1 MSAQLSQRPAE
12 VFDLLAVVVTGETV
26 VSADHI
32 ALGAAVA
39 GPRMIAGETVA
50 ALFHH
55 ALWVAEGIAVET
67 IVAAV
72 LVDHSF
78 YLFLIAQIFH
88 TNRDIIGLPGNYHRI
103 V

>member
-12 VFDLLAVVVTGETV
+12 VLGLLAVVVTGETV

-32 ALGAAVA
+32 AIMAA

-55 ALWVAEGIAVET
+55 ALWVAEGTAVES

-72 LVDHSF
+72 LDDRSY
-78 YLFLIAQIFH
+78 YLFLITQIFH
-88 TNRDIIGLPGNYHRI
+88 TNRDIIVLFGNYHRKA
-103 V
+103 

>member
-1 MSAQLSQRPAE
+1 MSAQLSQRPTEAL
-12 VFDLLAVVVTGETV
+12 DLHAVVVIGETV

-32 ALGAAVA
+32 AIGAA
-39 GPRMIAGETVA
+39 GPRMIAGETAA

-55 ALWVAEGIAVET
+55 ALWVAEGTAVET

-72 LVDHSF
+72 LDAHSY
-78 YLFLIAQIFH
+78 YLFLITRISN
-88 TNRDIIGLPGNYHRI
+88 TNRDIIVLFGNYHRK

>member
-1 MSAQLSQRPAE
+1 MLVQLSQRPAE
-12 VFDLLAVVVTGETV
+12 ALDLHAVVVTGETV

-32 ALGAAVA
+32 AIKAAVA
-39 GPRMIAGETVA
+39 GSGMIAGETVA

-55 ALWVAEGIAVET
+55 ALRVAEGTAVEA

-72 LVDHSF
+72 LVDRSY
-78 YLFLIAQIFH
+78 YLFLITRISN
-88 TNRDIIGLPGNYHRI
+88 TNRDIIVLFGKYHRK

>member
-12 VFDLLAVVVTGETV
+12 ALDLLAVVVTGETV

-32 ALGAAVA
+32 AIRAA
-39 GPRMIAGETVA
+39 GSRMIAGETVA

-55 ALWVAEGIAVET
+55 APRAAEGTAVEA

-72 LVDHSF
+72 LVDRS
-78 YLFLIAQIFH
+78 
-88 TNRDIIGLPGNYHRI
+88 
-103 V
+103 

>member
-12 VFDLLAVVVTGETV
+12 ALDLLAVVVTGETV

-32 ALGAAVA
+32 AIRAA
-39 GPRMIAGETVA
+39 GPRMIAGETAA
-50 ALFHH
+50 ALFHL
-55 ALWVAEGIAVET
+55 ALRVAEGTAVEA

-72 LVDHSF
+72 LVDRSF
-78 YLFLIAQIFH
+78 YLFLITRISN
-88 TNRDIIGLPGNYHRI
+88 TNRDIIVLFGKYHRK